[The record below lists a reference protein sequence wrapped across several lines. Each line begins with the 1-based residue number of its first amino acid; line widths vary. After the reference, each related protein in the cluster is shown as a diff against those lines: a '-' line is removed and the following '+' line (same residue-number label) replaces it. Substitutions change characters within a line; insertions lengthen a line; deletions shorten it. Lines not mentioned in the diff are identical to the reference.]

1 MMRISVVV
9 ITLNEQE
16 NIGRCIDSVQGVAD
30 EVLVVDSGSTDA
42 TYRIAT
48 EKGARFISHAWEG
61 YSAQK
66 NYANGEAAYPWIL
79 SLDADECL
87 SPALRQ
93 ALLDYRSE
101 GAREPSPDTVF
112 EMNRRT
118 AYGGR
123 FMRRIW
129 NKEYKVRLFHKD
141 MAAWEGDYV
150 HEKLV
155 YAAPA
160 CKIRI
165 AGDLLHYSYASVDAQ
180 VAQLNKFSD
189 LSAAEAF
196 AGGRRYGLWTGLLK
210 AQWAFFRDYVLKGG
224 FADGGDGFVIC
235 SNNAFYVAW
244 KSFKLR
250 QRYME
255 EPLYALSR
263 DPADLSRNFE
273 GAFLIACGGTEA
285 EVAQVLPMAG
295 MLKAKYPR
303 SRVLFMVHAGGRP
316 VVAAAAA
323 VDGFVDGDGLRALP
337 PEEAVGLV
345 RSWRLRAAVVV
356 QGDPVLGEW
365 LKAAAVPL
373 RIGDARDRCMR
384 PYLNR
389 RVAVA
394 RYPVRVPAACAHTVL
409 LRPLGIAPCL
419 VPATLSSVD

>member
-16 NIGRCIDSVQGVAD
+16 NIGRCIASVQGVAD
-30 EVLVVDSGSTDA
+30 EVVVVDSGSTDA
-42 TYRIAT
+42 TFRIAT

-66 NYANGEAAYPWIL
+66 NYANGEAACPWIL

-93 ALLDYRSE
+93 ALLDCKADAS
-101 GAREPSPDTVF
+101 REPSPDTVF

-129 NKEYKVRLFHKD
+129 NREYKVRLFHKD
-141 MAAWEGDYV
+141 MASWEGDYV

-155 YAAPA
+155 CAAPA
-160 CKIRI
+160 NKIRLS
-165 AGDLLHYSYASVDAQ
+165 GDLLHYSYASVDAQ
-180 VAQLNKFSD
+180 VAQLNKFSG
-189 LSAAEAF
+189 LSAAESF

-224 FADGGDGFVIC
+224 FLDGGDGLVIC
-235 SNNAFYVAW
+235 CNNAFYVAW

-250 QRYME
+250 QRYKE
-255 EPLYALSR
+255 EPLYAISR
-263 DPADLSRNFE
+263 NPSDLSRNCE
-273 GAFLIACGGTEA
+273 GAFLIACGGTAA
-285 EVAQVLPMAG
+285 EVAQALPMAG

-303 SRVLFMVHAGGRP
+303 SRVLFMAHAGERS
-316 VVAAAAA
+316 VVAADAA
-323 VDGFVDGDGLRALP
+323 VDEFVDGDGLRTLS
-337 PEEAVGLV
+337 PEAAVERV
-345 RSWRLRAAVVV
+345 RSWRLRAAVSV
-356 QGDPVLGEW
+356 QGDPLWGAW
-365 LKAAAVPL
+365 WQAAAVPL
-373 RIGDARDRCMR
+373 RIGDAGARDMR

-389 RVAVA
+389 RVAVS
-394 RYPVRVPAACAHTVL
+394 RFPIRVPAVCAHTVL
-409 LRPLGIAPCL
+409 LGPLGIAPCL
-419 VPATLSSVD
+419 VPAVLSSVD